1 MYYGELKKRD
11 IANGLGVRVALFVSG
26 CTNHCEECFNR
37 DTWDFHFGKEYT
49 METENEI
56 IEAMRPDFVRGL
68 SLLGGEP
75 MEPKNQPQLLALV
88 KRAKKELPNKDIWC
102 YTGFTYDELL
112 DRRAY
117 PNTEIVEEL
126 LSYIDVLVDGR
137 FEKDKRNLMLKF
149 RGSENQRLIDLNKTR
164 KENKVVLLDI
174 E

>member
-37 DTWDFHFGKEYT
+37 DTWDFHYGKPYT
-49 METENEI
+49 QETENEI
-56 IEAMRPDFVRGL
+56 IEALRPDFVRGL

-75 MEPKNQPQLLALV
+75 MEPKNQQPLLNLV
-88 KRAKKELPNKDIWC
+88 KRVKKELPQKDIWC

-112 DRRAY
+112 DRKAY

-126 LSYIDVLVDGR
+126 ISYLDVLVDGR

-149 RGSENQRLIDLNKTR
+149 RGSENQRLIDVKQTI
-164 KENKVVLLDI
+164 KEQKVILLDL
-174 E
+174 

>member
-37 DTWDFHFGKEYT
+37 DTWDFHFGRPYT
-49 METENEI
+49 QETENEI

-88 KRAKKELPNKDIWC
+88 KRAKKELPDKDIWC

-149 RGSENQRLIDLNKTR
+149 RGSENQRLIDLNATR

-174 E
+174 

>member
-164 KENKVVLLDI
+164 KQNKVVLLDI

>member
-1 MYYGELKKRD
+1 MHYGELKKRD

-37 DTWDFHFGKEYT
+37 DTWDFHYGKLYT
-49 METENEI
+49 KDTENEI

-75 MEPKNQPQLLALV
+75 MEPKNQPKLLELV

-112 DRRAY
+112 DESAY

-149 RGSENQRLIDLNKTR
+149 RGSENQRLIDLNATR

-174 E
+174 

>member
-37 DTWDFHFGKEYT
+37 DTWDFHFGRPYT
-49 METENEI
+49 QETENEI

-88 KRAKKELPNKDIWC
+88 KRAKKELPDKDIWC

-149 RGSENQRLIDLNKTR
+149 RGSENQRLIDLNATR
-164 KENKVVLLDI
+164 KENRVVLLYI
-174 E
+174 

>member
-75 MEPKNQPQLLALV
+75 MEPKNQPQLLSLV
-88 KRAKKELPNKDIWC
+88 KRAKKELPHKDIWC

-112 DRRAY
+112 DRKAY

-164 KENKVVLLDI
+164 KQNKVVLLDI

>member
-37 DTWDFHFGKEYT
+37 DTWDFHFGAPYT
-49 METENEI
+49 QETENEI

-75 MEPKNQPQLLALV
+75 MEPKNQPELLALV
-88 KRAKKELPNKDIWC
+88 KRAKKELPDKDIWC

-149 RGSENQRLIDLNKTR
+149 RGSENQRLIDLNATR
-164 KENKVVLLDI
+164 KENRVVLLDI
-174 E
+174 

>member
-1 MYYGELKKRD
+1 
-11 IANGLGVRVALFVSG
+11 
-26 CTNHCEECFNR
+26 
-37 DTWDFHFGKEYT
+37 
-49 METENEI
+49 
-56 IEAMRPDFVRGL
+56 MRPDFVRGL

-75 MEPKNQPQLLALV
+75 MEPKNQPKLLELV

-112 DRRAY
+112 DESAY

-149 RGSENQRLIDLNKTR
+149 RGSENQRLIDLNATR

-174 E
+174 